1 VEELEQPGWLVQPDS
16 PQRLLGCPGQRQV
29 DSRVRP
35 ERAHSE
41 EAVAVA
47 VLTRPADFER
57 TH

>member
-1 VEELEQPGWLVQPDS
+1 VQPDS
-16 PQRLLGCPGQRQV
+16 SQHLWAGPGQRRLDFQAQ
-29 DSRVRP
+29 P

-47 VLTRPADFER
+47 VLTRPADFGR